1 MIIKRLAFNGVYKLH
16 INYRYAVEG

>member
-1 MIIKRLAFNGVYKLH
+1 MIIKRLAFNNVYKLH